1 MRWASRFLVL
11 AAVALTA
18 CGSDSPDKATN
29 SQGGGQQLT
38 IYSSLP
44 LQGAARVQSDAAV
57 KGARLALQQAGGKAG
72 AFKIAFKSLDD
83 STAQAGGWEP
93 NATSANARKA
103 AQDKSTIGYIGE
115 FNSGATAV
123 SLPILN
129 EAGIAQVSPGN
140 TAVGITSN
148 DPGASPGEPDKYY
161 PTGVRTYA
169 RVLPKDTYQGAALV
183 AVAKEKGCAS
193 AYVLNDKE
201 VYGAGL
207 AKNVELAAKKAG
219 LEIKG
224 DEGIDKNAANYRSL
238 ASKIK
243 GTRAQCFIYAGITAN
258 NAVQIFKDMA
268 VALPD
273 AALLGPEGVGESGF
287 FDSKDGGL
295 PADVAKRVLITIPG
309 VAPEEYPPAGKEFLK
324 AYAAKYGENSSDR
337 YAVYGYES
345 MSLLLD
351 AIKRAGDAGNDRLS
365 VAKQR
370 LATKDHEG
378 VFGKYSIDRNG
389 DITLTPYG
397 IYRIQDGAL
406 SSTIPSRA
414 DTSRPPAPGNG
425 ARAAGRARYGW
436 VGGPSSP
443 QPMTPAFL
451 YCHRYLRGGAARNFE
466 RPAARVSGPS
476 RVHSA
481 IDSSCVRISPLAVET
496 NVERCAASVVKN
508 APSATGTATS
518 IACSKPLNGSSPSAW
533 CLGPKLA
540 PM

>member
-1 MRWASRFLVL
+1 MKRLLIFAAVVL
-11 AAVALTA
+11 AA
-18 CGSDSPDKATN
+18 CGSDSPDTATN
-29 SQGGGQQLT
+29 SNSASKQLT

-44 LQGAARVQSDAAV
+44 LQGAARVQSEAAV
-57 KGARLALQQAGGKAG
+57 KGARLALEQAGGKAG
-72 AFKIAFKSLDD
+72 SFKVAFKSLDD
-83 STAQAGGWEP
+83 STAQAAGWEP

-129 EAGIAQVSPGN
+129 EAQIAQVSPGN
-140 TAVGITSN
+140 TAVGITSS

-183 AVAKEKGCAS
+183 AVAKEKGCDS

-207 AKNVELAAKKAG
+207 AKNVELAAKKTG
-219 LEIKG
+219 LQIKG

-243 GTRAQCFIYAGITAN
+243 ATGAQCFIYAGITAN

-273 AALLGPEGVGESGF
+273 APLLGPEGVGESGF
-287 FDSKDGGL
+287 FDPSDGGL

-324 AYAAKYGENSSDR
+324 AYEAKYGEKSPDR

-351 AIKRAGDAGNDRLS
+351 AVKRAGENGDDRPS
-365 VAKQR
+365 FAKQL
-370 LATKDHEG
+370 LATKDREG
-378 VFGKYSIDRNG
+378 VFGKYSIDPNG

-397 IYRIQDGAL
+397 IYRIEDGAL
-406 SSTIPSRA
+406 VF
-414 DTSRPPAPGNG
+414 D
-425 ARAAGRARYGW
+425 
-436 VGGPSSP
+436 
-443 QPMTPAFL
+443 
-451 YCHRYLRGGAARNFE
+451 
-466 RPAARVSGPS
+466 
-476 RVHSA
+476 HS
-481 IDSSCVRISPLAVET
+481 
-496 NVERCAASVVKN
+496 VK
-508 APSATGTATS
+508 G
-518 IACSKPLNGSSPSAW
+518 
-533 CLGPKLA
+533 
-540 PM
+540 

>member
-1 MRWASRFLVL
+1 MGNKRFLVL
-11 AAVALTA
+11 AAAALACAA
-18 CGSDSPDKATN
+18 CGSDSPDTAN
-29 SQGGGQQLT
+29 SNGGGQQLT

-44 LQGAARVQSDAAV
+44 LQGAARVQSEATV
-57 KGARLALQQAGGKAG
+57 KGARLALEQAGGKAG
-72 AFKIAFKSLDD
+72 QFKIALKSLDD
-83 STAQAGGWEP
+83 STAQAAGWEP

-129 EAGIAQVSPGN
+129 EAQIAQVSPGN
-140 TAVGITSN
+140 TAVGITSD

-183 AVAKEKGCAS
+183 ALAKEKGCAS

-219 LEIKG
+219 VEIKG

-243 GTRAQCFIYAGITAN
+243 GTGAQCFIYAGITAN

-273 AALLGPEGVGESGF
+273 APLLGPEGVGESGF
-287 FDSKDGGL
+287 FDPKDGGL

-324 AYAAKYGENSSDR
+324 AYEAKYGEKSPDR

-351 AIKRAGDAGNDRLS
+351 AIKRAGENGDDRAS
-365 VAKQR
+365 VAKQL
-370 LATKDHEG
+370 LATKDREG
-378 VFGKYSIDRNG
+378 VFGKYSIDPNG

-397 IYRIQDGAL
+397 IYRIEDGAL
-406 SSTIPSRA
+406 VF
-414 DTSRPPAPGNG
+414 D
-425 ARAAGRARYGW
+425 
-436 VGGPSSP
+436 
-443 QPMTPAFL
+443 
-451 YCHRYLRGGAARNFE
+451 
-466 RPAARVSGPS
+466 
-476 RVHSA
+476 HS
-481 IDSSCVRISPLAVET
+481 
-496 NVERCAASVVKN
+496 VK
-508 APSATGTATS
+508 G
-518 IACSKPLNGSSPSAW
+518 
-533 CLGPKLA
+533 
-540 PM
+540 